1 MKVTTSACISVCILQ
16 ARGATLC
23 CKLMPMKQ
31 GSLVQGSGLSGLVV
45 AAVTATT
52 KPSSHSS
59 RLTVSSRLAVQLS
72 IQQCGTAHDD
82 ITAAGVASENHGS
95 PRPAAASPNVTLRRS
110 RGFEGMAAS
119 PDKKYLYPML
129 EVSGCPG
136 CVA

>member
-1 MKVTTSACISVCILQ
+1 
-16 ARGATLC
+16 
-23 CKLMPMKQ
+23 MPMKQ

-45 AAVTATT
+45 AA
-52 KPSSHSS
+52 
-59 RLTVSSRLAVQLS
+59 VSSRLAVQLS